1 MLINEMP
8 DHEQIAEKVRYAKLR
23 DRIATPGEA
32 ASLVKDKMTV
42 ATSGMARAGYPK
54 TFPTALAERGRSG
67 EKLKID
73 LYTGASV
80 GEELDG
86 QLSSLDMIEKRLPYQ
101 SIKSIRDSIN
111 KRKIKFIDQHLSH
124 TGEQVGYGFL
134 GKIDMAVI
142 EALAITEEGGIIPTT
157 SVTNSPVYALEAES
171 IVVEINT
178 AQSPELEGVHDIYI
192 PENPPYRR
200 EIPLYRSQDRIGL
213 PYIKVPPEKIRYIIG
228 SDIPDNP
235 YSLAV
240 PDQVSLGIARQLCT
254 FLQGEV
260 RAGRLPENLLPVQG
274 GVGTIGNAILEGLAE
289 FTGVEVYSEVLQD
302 NVFKLMEEGK
312 ISAASGC
319 AITLSPEGQ
328 KRYLPRI
335 GLFKDNL
342 VLRPLGISNHPELIR
357 RLGVIAINTAV
368 ELDIYGQVNSTHV
381 MGSKMLNGIGGSG
394 DFARNGSLSI
404 FVTPSTTKNGS
415 ISCIVPMVTH
425 VDHTEHDVMVV
436 ITEQGIADL
445 RGLSAEERAEAIIEN
460 CAADQY
466 RPLLKEY
473 FREASDKSGGNQP
486 HLLDKAF
493 QWHLRLQETGSML
506 P

>member
-1 MLINEMP
+1 MVP
-8 DHEQIAEKVRYAKLR
+8 GYDQIAEKVRSSTLR
-23 DRIATPGEA
+23 DKIVNPQEA
-32 ASLVKDKMTV
+32 AAAVKDGMII

-54 TFPTALAERGRSG
+54 TFPTALAERVRSG
-67 EKLKID
+67 ENLKID

-86 QLSSLDMIEKRLPYQ
+86 QLSSLGVIKKRLPYQ
-101 SIKSIRDSIN
+101 SVKSIRDLIN

-124 TGEQVGYGFL
+124 TGEQVGYGYL
-134 GKIDMAVI
+134 GNIDLAVI
-142 EALAITEEGGIIPTT
+142 EALAITEDGGIIPTT
-157 SVTNSPVYALEAES
+157 SVTNSPIYAQEAES

-178 AQSPELEGVHDIYI
+178 AQSTELEGVHDIYI
-192 PENPPYRR
+192 PERPPYRR

-213 PYIKVPPEKIRYIIG
+213 PYIKVPPEKIKFIIG
-228 SDIPDNP
+228 SDVPDNP

-240 PDQVSLGIARQLCT
+240 PDDISLAIARQLCI

-260 RAGRLPENLLPVQG
+260 RAGRLPEDLLPVQG

-289 FTGVEVYSEVLQD
+289 FKGVEIYSEVLQD

-312 ISAASGC
+312 IAAASGC

-328 KRYLPRI
+328 KKYLPRI
-335 GLFKDNL
+335 GLFKDHL

-404 FVTPSTTKNGS
+404 FVTPATTKNGA

-436 ITEQGIADL
+436 ITDQGIADL

-460 CAADQY
+460 CTAAQY

-473 FREASDKSGGNQP
+473 FSEASNRSGGNQP
-486 HLLDKAF
+486 QLLDKAF